1 MIVYRHLPPR
11 RFAQPAPNCEAFLFR
26 AESDVLTA
34 KFAVSMRDR
43 SEPEMQMHLKHFQR
57 QTQQHVSHSAAS
69 FCSSHKRVQNAES
82 QNVNKSEGSM
92 PTGGQMLCWSICFL
106 RFAQPALVMGDV
118 QTEELAQMY
127 ADTEARLNALK
138 EKVSSKEGNVEKM
151 QQEIDALGGGSAP
164 A

>member
-1 MIVYRHLPPR
+1 
-11 RFAQPAPNCEAFLFR
+11 
-26 AESDVLTA
+26 
-34 KFAVSMRDR
+34 
-43 SEPEMQMHLKHFQR
+43 
-57 QTQQHVSHSAAS
+57 
-69 FCSSHKRVQNAES
+69 
-82 QNVNKSEGSM
+82 
-92 PTGGQMLCWSICFL
+92 MLCWSICFL